1 MGVMGFV
8 APLEKAILV
17 TALCSG
23 AMVVAHVN
31 DSFFWVV
38 TQMSGMSIKTGYK
51 LHTLGTLLCGL
62 AAMLPMCLLY
72 AIFC

>member
-23 AMVVAHVN
+23 AMMVSHVN

-38 TQMSGMSIKTGYK
+38 TQMSGMNIKTGYK
-51 LHTLGTLLCGL
+51 LHTLGTFLCGMS
-62 AAMLPMCLLY
+62 AMLTMCFMH
-72 AIFC
+72 AVFC